1 MDNSEYLRYVDEIL
15 NKIDEALD
23 DLDLDIDLEMGDGKL
38 IIVFDDDQQC
48 ILSRQRA
55 TQQLWLAEPG
65 GGWHYDLKDGQFICD
80 KRGLEILKTLE
91 ILLSEKLSQKILLT
105 SSSNN

>member
-1 MDNSEYLRYVDEIL
+1 VENTEYLRCVDEIL
-15 NKIDEALD
+15 NKIDEA
-23 DLDLDIDLEMGDGKL
+23 I
-38 IIVFDDDQQC
+38 DQQC
-48 ILSRQRA
+48 ILNRQRA

>member
-1 MDNSEYLRYVDEIL
+1 MDNSEYLRCVDEIL

-38 IIVFDDDQQC
+38 IIVFDDNQQY

-55 TQQLWLAEPG
+55 TQQLWLAEPS
-65 GGWHYDLKDGQFICD
+65 GGWHYDLRDGQFICD
-80 KRGLEILKTLE
+80 KRGLEILNTLE

>member
-1 MDNSEYLRYVDEIL
+1 MDNLEYLRSVDEIL
-15 NKIDEALD
+15 NRIDETLD
-23 DLDLDIDLEMGDGKL
+23 NLNLDIDLEMGDGKL
-38 IIVFDDDQQC
+38 IILFDDNQQY

-80 KRGLEILKTLE
+80 KRGLEILKTIE
-91 ILLSEKLSQKILLT
+91 ILISEKLSQKILLT
-105 SSSNN
+105 S